1 MIYIKHEKSDIM
13 TNESYHIKICM
24 NISVQKLDKKQE
36 ECPQQSHHANI
47 SDWHY

>member
-24 NISVQKLDKKQE
+24 NISVQKFRQKARGMSATVSSCKYQ
-36 ECPQQSHHANI
+36 
-47 SDWHY
+47 